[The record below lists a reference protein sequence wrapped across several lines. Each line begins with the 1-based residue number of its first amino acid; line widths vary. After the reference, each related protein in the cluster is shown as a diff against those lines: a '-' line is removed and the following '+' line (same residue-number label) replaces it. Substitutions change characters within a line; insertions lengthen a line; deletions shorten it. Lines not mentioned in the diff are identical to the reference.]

1 MTQGKIRNFSDL
13 QVWQSAH
20 QMALEIYKVSARF
33 PKEEQYG
40 LTSQMR
46 RAAVSVPAN
55 IAEGFARVGKNEKL
69 NFYNIAQGSLAE
81 LRYFFILAHDLG
93 FIPDATAQI
102 EDCKLIAKMLQGL
115 MNKIRGSR

>member
-1 MTQGKIRNFSDL
+1 MTQGKIRDFTDL
-13 QVWQSAH
+13 SVWQSAH
-20 QMALEIYKVSARF
+20 QLAMQIYKLTARF

-81 LRYFFILAHDLG
+81 LRYFLILARDLG
-93 FIPDATAQI
+93 YASDAVAPV
-102 EDCKLIAKMLQGL
+102 ENCKLLAKMLQSL
-115 MNKIRGSR
+115 MVMIRASR